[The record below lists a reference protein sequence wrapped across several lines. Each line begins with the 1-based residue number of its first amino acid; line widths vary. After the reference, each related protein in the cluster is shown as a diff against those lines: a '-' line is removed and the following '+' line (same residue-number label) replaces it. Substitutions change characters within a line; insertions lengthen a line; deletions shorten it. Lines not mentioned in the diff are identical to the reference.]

1 MQKTLFNGYSNNCCA
16 YCKLH
21 QCAMTVKQMKAK
33 ECLNKQCYHLVKNEA
48 HQIWKQRAR
57 TKALRKER
65 KMAIAAMF
73 A

>member
-1 MQKTLFNGYSNNCCA
+1 MQKTLFNGHSNNCCA
-16 YCKLH
+16 YCKLY

-33 ECLNKQCYHLVKNEA
+33 ECLNKHFYHLVKNEE

-57 TKALRKER
+57 AKALRKER